1 MKQRKLSKETLSL
14 RQTLDTLVAAQ
25 GKQAFSVRDLDAILK
40 LRGIS
45 VDTRAIGNDLMR
57 RERLHW
63 LTSEMGE
70 SQGERGRPCRM
81 YKLIQ
86 ARYEWLARQKESTSK
101 IDNSQ
106 S

>member
-14 RQTLDTLVAAQ
+14 RQTLDVLVASQ
-25 GKQAFSVRDLDAILK
+25 GTQAFSVRDLDTTLK
-40 LRGIS
+40 LQGIS
-45 VDTRAIGNDLMR
+45 VDTRSIGNDLMR

-63 LTSEMGE
+63 LTSKIGE
-70 SQGERGRPCRM
+70 SQGARGRPCRV

-86 ARYEWLARQKESTSK
+86 VRYEWLARQKESSNK
-101 IDNSQ
+101 VDDSH

>member
-1 MKQRKLSKETLSL
+1 MKQRKLSKETLYL
-14 RQTLDTLVAAQ
+14 RQTLDALVASQ
-25 GKQAFSVRDLDAILK
+25 GTQAFSVRDLDTVLK

-63 LTSEMGE
+63 LTSEMGG
-70 SQGERGRPCRM
+70 SRGERGRPCRV

-86 ARYEWLARQKESTSK
+86 ARYEWLARQKESSNK
-101 IDNSQ
+101 KQ
-106 S
+106 G

>member
-1 MKQRKLSKETLSL
+1 MKQRKLSKETLIL

-25 GKQAFSVRDLDAILK
+25 GTQAFSVRGLDAMLK

-45 VDTRAIGNDLMR
+45 VDARSIGNDLMR

-63 LTSEMGE
+63 LTSETGE

-81 YKLIQ
+81 YRLIQ
-86 ARYEWLARQKESTSK
+86 ARYEWLARQKGSTNKVDDSH
-101 IDNSQ
+101 S
-106 S
+106 

>member
-1 MKQRKLSKETLSL
+1 MKQRKLSKETLIL

-25 GKQAFSVRDLDAILK
+25 GTQAFSVRGLDAMLK

-45 VDTRAIGNDLMR
+45 VDTRSIGNDLMR

-63 LTSEMGE
+63 LTSEIGE

-86 ARYEWLARQKESTSK
+86 ARYAWLARQKESTSK
-101 IDNSQ
+101 VEDNHS
-106 S
+106 